1 MAGKGSVNKAIV
13 VGNLGNDPELR
24 NLPDGSSVVNFSLAT
39 SDVYTD
45 RTGNKVEKTEWHRI
59 SFFGRPAEIIHEYA
73 RKGAKMY
80 VEGFLQTRKWQ
91 DKEGND
97 RYTTEI
103 KGREFTFLSAR
114 PVGEGGGEGGQHGG
128 SSGNN
133 YGNQRQGSG
142 GGDNFG
148 DMDDIPF

>member
-45 RTGNKVEKTEWHRI
+45 RNGNKVEKTEWHRI

-73 RKGAKMY
+73 RKGSKMY

-91 DKEGND
+91 DKEGHD

-114 PVGEGGGEGGQHGG
+114 AGGGEDGGGG
-128 SSGNN
+128 GNR
-133 YGNQRQGSG
+133 YS
-142 GGDNFG
+142 GGDNRQPAGDNFN

>member
-45 RTGNKVEKTEWHRI
+45 KNGNRVEKTEWHRI

-73 RKGAKMY
+73 RKGSKMY

-91 DKEGND
+91 DKEGID

-103 KGREFTFLSAR
+103 KGREFTFLSTRASD
-114 PVGEGGGEGGQHGG
+114 GGGGGGDYGG
-128 SSGNN
+128 G
-133 YGNQRQGSG
+133 GRHSG

-148 DMDDIPF
+148 DMDDVPF

>member
-1 MAGKGSVNKAIV
+1 MAGKGSLNKAIV
-13 VGNLGNDPELR
+13 IGNLGNDPELR

-45 RTGNKVEKTEWHRI
+45 KTGQKVERTEWHRI

-73 RKGAKMY
+73 RKGAKLY

-91 DKEGND
+91 DKEGHD

-103 KGREFTFLSAR
+103 KGREFLFLGPR
-114 PVGEGGGEGGQHGG
+114 PQDSGGESRQDYRSGGGGGGG
-128 SSGNN
+128 SSG
-133 YGNQRQGSG
+133 GG

>member
-45 RTGNKVEKTEWHRI
+45 KNGNRVEKTEWHRI

-73 RKGAKMY
+73 RKGSKMY

-91 DKEGND
+91 DKEGID

-103 KGREFTFLSAR
+103 KGREFTFLSTRASD
-114 PVGEGGGEGGQHGG
+114 GGGGGGDYGG
-128 SSGNN
+128 G
-133 YGNQRQGSG
+133 GGGRHSG

-148 DMDDIPF
+148 DMDDVPF